1 MRGKVNAVT
10 MDQCS
15 KTALVFENVV
25 ASCEIVNSRS
35 VQVFVPQ
42 TPSSPDSPLCIPCAF
57 VYRIT
62 TASVPSEWSE

>member
-35 VQVFVPQ
+35 VQVSVPQ
-42 TPSSPDSPLCIPCAF
+42 TPSSPDSPLCSLLCICLSYHHC
-57 VYRIT
+57 VC
-62 TASVPSEWSE
+62 SV